1 MWKTWTYS
9 QRENQIGQFTPTW
22 AVQTMNLMISV
33 SLGVIWLFFPPGSRA
48 RVSLQPNQNNWLVLS
63 LPINNWRWCFLLLTI
78 NTMSKKTS
86 RLSKLDVSVLEA
98 QMRCG
103 SEWPIGLVDA
113 IAEAHRT
120 TIENVI
126 ERQHALSSEDTQEHK
141 LNIYFWHNFRL
152 PMFLLELKDYGSKI
166 TSTPTMNSSILL
178 LYKLGEKR
186 MGMSK
191 LKEKVTAK
199 AAPSTPKQ
207 GTTKPWLYW
216 KQSKHFIH
224 QSHV

>member
-33 SLGVIWLFFPPGSRA
+33 SLGVNWLFFPPDSRA

-141 LNIYFWHNFRL
+141 LNIYFWDNFRL
-152 PMFLLELKDYGSKI
+152 PMSLLELKSYGSKI

-216 KQSKHFIH
+216 KQSKHFNH
-224 QSHV
+224 

>member
-33 SLGVIWLFFPPGSRA
+33 SLGVIWLFLPPGSRA

-78 NTMSKKTS
+78 NTMSQKSS
-86 RLSKLDVSVLEA
+86 RFSKLDASVLEA

-103 SEWPIGLVDA
+103 TEWPIGLVDA

-126 ERQHALSSEDTQEHK
+126 ERQHALSSEDTQEHR
-141 LNIYFWHNFRL
+141 LNIYFWDNFRL
-152 PMFLLELKDYGSKI
+152 PMSLLDLKSYGSKI
-166 TSTPTMNSSILL
+166 TSRQTMNRSVLL
-178 LYKLGEKR
+178 LYKAFGEKR
-186 MGMSK
+186 LGINK
-191 LKEKVTAK
+191 LK
-199 AAPSTPKQ
+199 
-207 GTTKPWLYW
+207 
-216 KQSKHFIH
+216 
-224 QSHV
+224 

>member
-78 NTMSKKTS
+78 NTMSQKSS
-86 RLSKLDVSVLEA
+86 RFSKLDASVLEA

-103 SEWPIGLVDA
+103 TEWPIGLVDA

-120 TIENVI
+120 TVQNVI
-126 ERQHALSSEDTQEHK
+126 ERQRVLKSTGSQDHK
-141 LNIYFWHNFRL
+141 YNVYFWEFFSF
-152 PMFLLELKDYGSKI
+152 PMSLSGFEISVGGI
-166 TSTPTMNSSILL
+166 TSIPLTSSLVLL
-178 LYKLGEKR
+178 LYKAFGEKR
-186 MGMSK
+186 LDASK
-191 LKEKVTAK
+191 LKPKKIATK
-199 AAPSTPKQ
+199 AIPSTPKEE
-207 GTTKPWLYW
+207 KVIDKNLDSL
-216 KQSKHFIH
+216 KVK
-224 QSHV
+224 